1 MTMATHPKAASH
13 AKPPTAMPGEK
24 LDASKMPGHWL
35 LARMG
40 KRVLRPGGIELTRR
54 MLDSLMISS
63 SDTVVELA
71 PGLGTTA
78 RMTLAKRP
86 AAYIAVE
93 RDPDAAAQVQAL
105 VSDRRDRCVQGNAA
119 QTGLPSESV
128 DVVYGE
134 AMLTMQVASQKKAI
148 AEEAWR
154 ILRPGGRYAIHELGL
169 MPDDLDESLKDAIMQ
184 DVSEAIHVGAR
195 PLTVSEWR
203 QTLEAAGLRVD
214 SSTCVTAPMHLLEPR
229 RVLADEGFFGTA
241 RIAFNVLRTP
251 AARKRIHAMRR
262 VFRRYEDHLCAVTM
276 VGQKS

>member
-1 MTMATHPKAASH
+1 MSITKNHSPS
-13 AKPPTAMPGEK
+13 KPAAMPGEK

-54 MLDSLMISS
+54 MLDALQISS

-78 RMTLAKRP
+78 RITLDRRP

-93 RDPDAAAQVQAL
+93 RDPAAAAQVQRL
-105 VSDRRDRCVQGNAA
+105 VSDPRDKCVQGNAA
-119 QTGLPSESV
+119 QTGLPGESA

-134 AMLTMQVASQKKAI
+134 AMLTMQVASQKQAI
-148 AEEAWR
+148 VEEAHR

-169 MPDDLDESLKDAIMQ
+169 MPDDLDESLKDAIMK

-203 QTLEAAGLRVD
+203 QTLESSDLTVD
-214 SSTCVTAPMHLLEPR
+214 DASCVTAPMHLLEPR
-229 RVLADEGFFGTA
+229 RVLADEGIFGTA
-241 RIAFNVLRTP
+241 RIAFNILRTP
-251 AARKRIHAMRR
+251 AARKRIIQMRR
-262 VFRRYEDHLCAVTM
+262 VFRRYQDHLCAVMM
-276 VGQKS
+276 VGHKT

>member
-1 MTMATHPKAASH
+1 MATHPNAVSQSNST
-13 AKPPTAMPGEK
+13 PAMPGEK

-35 LARMG
+35 LARLG

-78 RMTLAKRP
+78 RITLAKRP

-105 VSDRRDRCVQGNAA
+105 VSDPRDRCVQGNAA
-119 QTGLPSESV
+119 QTGLPSESA

-134 AMLTMQVASQKKAI
+134 AMLTMQVESQKQAI

-169 MPDDLDESLKDAIMQ
+169 MPDDSDESLKDAIMKN
-184 DVSEAIHVGAR
+184 VSEAIHVGAR
-195 PLTVSEWR
+195 PLTVSDWR
-203 QTLEAAGLRVD
+203 QTLEAAGLHVD
-214 SSTCVTAPMHLLEPR
+214 SSTCVTAPMHLLKPR

-251 AARKRIHAMRR
+251 AARKRVHAMRR

>member
-1 MTMATHPKAASH
+1 MSIAMNHTDTKTA
-13 AKPPTAMPGEK
+13 AMPGEK

-54 MLDSLMISS
+54 MLDALAISS

-78 RMTLAKRP
+78 RITLAKRP

-93 RDPDAAAQVQAL
+93 RDPDAASQVQRL
-105 VSDRRDRCVQGNAA
+105 TTDPRDRCVQGNAA
-119 QTGLPSESV
+119 QTGLPSESA

-134 AMLTMQVASQKKAI
+134 AMLTMQIESQKQSI
-148 AEEAWR
+148 AAEAHR
-154 ILRPGGRYAIHELGL
+154 VLRSGGRYAIHELGL
-169 MPDDLDESLKDAIMQ
+169 MPDDLDEELKASIMK

-203 QTLEAAGLRVD
+203 NTLESAGFTID
-214 SSTCVTAPMHLLEPR
+214 ATTCVTAPMHLLEPR
-229 RVLADEGFFGTA
+229 RVIADEGVFGTA
-241 RIAFNVLRTP
+241 RILFNVLRTP
-251 AARKRIHAMRR
+251 AARKRILAMRR
-262 VFRRYEDHLCAVTM
+262 VFRRYEVHLCAVTM
-276 VGQKS
+276 VGRKA

>member
-1 MTMATHPKAASH
+1 MDTKPH
-13 AKPPTAMPGEK
+13 AVAPATAMPGDK

-40 KRVLRPGGIELTRR
+40 KRVLRPGGIELTRQ
-54 MLDSLMISS
+54 MLDALNISS

-78 RMTLAKRP
+78 RITLARRP

-93 RDPDAAAQVQAL
+93 RDPDAAARVASL
-105 VSDRRDRCVQGNAA
+105 VADPRDQCVQGNAA
-119 QTGLPSESV
+119 QTGLPSESA

-134 AMLTMQVASQKKAI
+134 AMLTMQVASQKQAI

-154 ILRPGGRYAIHELGL
+154 VLRPGGRYAIHELGL
-169 MPDDLDESLKDAIMQ
+169 MPDDLDETLKASIMK

-203 QTLEAAGLRVD
+203 ATLESAGLMVD
-214 SSTCVTAPMHLLEPR
+214 PASCVTAPMHLLEPR
-229 RVLADEGFFGTA
+229 RLLADEGFFGTA
-241 RIAFNVLRTP
+241 RILFNVLRTP
-251 AARKRIHAMRR
+251 AARKRIFQMRR
-262 VFRRYEDHLCAVTM
+262 VFRRYEKHLCAVMM
-276 VGQKS
+276 VGRKI